1 MSLTRGVLLAGK
13 FLTQHELNTVSAND
27 QRNRLIFEI
36 ATRTKEN
43 GARLQGMDDAT
54 LAGVG
59 ALFVFLREAKARSD
73 QELKTMTADDLRNI
87 LIVGVGAQTGLAG
100 PVLQGMKNIDLVLLA
115 LGKETPGSLVRGTY
129 LGGVLMAG
137 GFATHAQILKP
148 AFDQRNTLIFQLA
161 THSKE
166 PGGKL
171 QGLNDFDLAGAGALF
186 VLLRD
191 GKIRKDTELKTMT
204 VDDQRNVLIV
214 EIGAQTGLGSKLQG
228 LRNMDLVR
236 IALGEDPAV
245 IFKEN
250 KLPGPLQ
257 PLPLEPY
264 VFNIDSF
271 EMKTHKSDRDHSDS
285 DWLSIVVTILDPV
298 TKNSRAL
305 PLKTIQIGGSIKTGD
320 IMKGAFAS
328 DPIDAKD
335 SEVVMVVLVLTN
347 LGSSKAE
354 EQFAQA
360 VKVGNKVVGVVGPI
374 AGTVIGFIFG
384 APQEGFKIG
393 QEIAKG
399 VDTAISTLSDIFDF
413 LGIHIGPPNCNGI
426 VFQDTIVYQPNEL
439 SNARNKPASKEYTGS
454 QGNERCGDAPVTVM
468 NFAIQ

>member
-1 MSLTRGVLLAGK
+1 MSLIRGVLLAGK
-13 FLTQHELNTVSAND
+13 FLTQHELNKVPAND
-27 QRNRLIFEI
+27 QRNRLIFEL

-43 GARLQGMDDAT
+43 GAHLQGLDDAT

-59 ALFVFLREAKARSD
+59 ALFVFMREAKNRSD
-73 QELKTMTADDLRNI
+73 QDLKTMTADDLRNT
-87 LIVGVGAQTGLAG
+87 LIVGVGAQTGLSG

-115 LGKETPGSLVRGTY
+115 LGKEVPNSLTPGTY

-137 GFATHAQILKP
+137 GFATHVQLLKMT
-148 AFDQRNTLIFQLA
+148 ADQQRNTLIFQLA

-166 PGGKL
+166 DGGKL

-214 EIGAQTGLGSKLQG
+214 EIGGQTGLGSKLQG

-236 IALGEDPAV
+236 IALGQDPAAL
-245 IFKEN
+245 FKS
-250 KLPGPLQ
+250 LPGPLQ
-257 PLPLEPY
+257 PLPREPY
-264 VFNIDSF
+264 VFNISSF
-271 EMKTHKSDRDHSDS
+271 EMKTHKSDSDHSDS

-298 TKNSRAL
+298 TKNAQAL

-320 IMKGAFAS
+320 IMNGTFAS

-335 SEVVMVVLVLTN
+335 SDVVMITLVLTN
-347 LGSSKAE
+347 LGSSRAE
-354 EQFAQA
+354 DQFKQA
-360 VKVGNKVVGVVGPI
+360 VKVGDKVVGVVAPI
-374 AGTVIGFIFG
+374 AGAVIGFIFG
-384 APQEGFKIG
+384 NPQEGLKVG

-413 LGIHIGPPNCNGI
+413 LNIHVGPPNCNGI

-439 SNARNKPASKEYTGS
+439 LNARNKPASKEYTGT
-454 QGNERCGDAPVTVM
+454 QDNERCGDAPVTKM
-468 NFAIQ
+468 SFSIL